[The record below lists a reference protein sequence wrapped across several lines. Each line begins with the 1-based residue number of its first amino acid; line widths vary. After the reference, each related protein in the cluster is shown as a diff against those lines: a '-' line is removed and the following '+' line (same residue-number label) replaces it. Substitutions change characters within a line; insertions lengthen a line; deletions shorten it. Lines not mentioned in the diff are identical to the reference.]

1 MPTYDYV
8 CLKCKDKFEVFQ
20 KITDEPLKSCPSC
33 GGKTKRLIGKGVGL
47 IFKGSGF
54 YQTDYKN
61 KSSSR
66 SKKTNTPSTCPG
78 CDNSSCNQANRKE

>member
-20 KITDEPLKSCPSC
+20 KITDETLKQCPNC
-33 GGKTKRLIGKGVGL
+33 GGQVKRLIGKGVGL

-61 KSSSR
+61 KSASQPKSNDA
-66 SKKTNTPSTCPG
+66 SSTCQS
-78 CDNSSCNQANRKE
+78 CNNSSCNQANRKE